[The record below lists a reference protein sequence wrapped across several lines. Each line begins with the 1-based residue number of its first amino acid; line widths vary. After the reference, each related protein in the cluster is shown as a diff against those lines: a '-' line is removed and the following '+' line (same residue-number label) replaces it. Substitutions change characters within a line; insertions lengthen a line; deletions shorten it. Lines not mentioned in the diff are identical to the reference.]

1 MFVLVTGA
9 TGLLGNNLVR
19 MLLARGDR
27 VRVLA
32 RASSDPK
39 SLAGLSIERTEGD
52 IREPEAVAAACRGVD
67 AVIHSAGYVNIGWS
81 QPELYQAINVEGTRH
96 VAQAARMANLRM
108 VHVSSVDA
116 LGLGTLEKPADEE
129 TPPEGLLEIPYV
141 VTKREAERVV
151 QEEIARGLNATIIN
165 PGYMLGPWDWKPSSG
180 RLLLNVASRWVPMA
194 PIGGNNFVD
203 VRDVASGTLTALERG
218 QVGRRYIL
226 GGDNLDYY
234 SVFHH
239 FAKLGG
245 RAGPWG
251 RLGPMA
257 RWVVANVGD
266 LWYRL
271 TGHEPDINS
280 GAVYSSKDPHY
291 FTSARAEQEL
301 DYRHRPFEEAAQG
314 AWDWFGSNGYR

>member
-1 MFVLVTGA
+1 MHLLVTGA

-19 MLLARGDR
+19 MLLERGDR
-27 VRVLA
+27 VRVLT
-32 RASSDPK
+32 RKSSDSKP
-39 SLAGLSIERTEGD
+39 LAGLAIDAAEGD
-52 IREPEAVAAACRGVD
+52 IREAESVAAACRGVD

-81 QPELYQAINVEGTRH
+81 QGELYQAINVEGTRN
-96 VAQAARMANLRM
+96 VAQAAREAGVRL

-129 TPPEGLLEIPYV
+129 TAPEGILEIPYV

-151 QEEIARGLNATIIN
+151 QQEIARGLNATIVN

-203 VRDVASGTLTALERG
+203 VRDVARGTLTALERG

-226 GGDNLDYY
+226 GGENLDYF
-234 SVFHH
+234 SVFQH
-239 FAKLGG
+239 FAQLGG
-245 RAGPWG
+245 RSGPWG
-251 RLGPMA
+251 RMGPMA
-257 RWVVANVGD
+257 RWIVANAGD

-291 FTSARAEQEL
+291 FSSARAEQEL
-301 DYRHRPFEEAAQG
+301 DYQHRPFKDAVRD
-314 AWDWFGSNGYR
+314 AWEWFGSNGYR